1 MCVCVRVCTYL
12 NGRAC
17 AFACVRACVRAC
29 TYPNGR
35 ACVFACVRACVRA
48 CVYVPNHPFRL
59 GIGDSVVPR
68 DSQGA
73 IMQTVHRTE
82 DFYFFTRNVEYQR
95 VDDAANVNKD
105 K

>member
-1 MCVCVRVCTYL
+1 ME
-12 NGRAC
+12 
-17 AFACVRACVRAC
+17 VRACVCVCVCAC
-29 TYPNGR
+29 THPNG
-35 ACVFACVRACVRA
+35 RACVRA
-48 CVYVPNHPFRL
+48 CVHVPNHPFRL

-95 VDDAANVNKD
+95 VDDAANVNKH